1 MESLPDISE
10 LPPATLNACV
20 AIGIGLGTLYCFLGY
35 RTLRFVI
42 ALTGFIL
49 AGGVAFV
56 IAAWLSAGHTIASM
70 AVGLAGGLCGVVAL
84 TFLYR
89 AGVFGLG
96 LLAFGLIASNV
107 LADREEHWIMWAVFG
122 TAIAGGLLAVLIER
136 PVATLATAAIGSWLV
151 IAGVAFFLMGPEVLD
166 KLRDTSQ
173 FEEERLVVVG
183 SWAVLALTGAF
194 AQFATHKPRDQQED

>member
-1 MESLPDISE
+1 METLPDIDE
-10 LPPATLNACV
+10 LTPAALNACV

-42 ALTGFIL
+42 GLTGFIL

-56 IAAWLSAGHTIASM
+56 ITAWLSAGHSIASV
-70 AVGLAGGLCGVVAL
+70 AVGAAGGLCGAAAL
-84 TFLYR
+84 YFLYR

-96 LLAFGLIASNV
+96 LIAFGLIATNV
-107 LADREEHWIMWAVFG
+107 LADRQEHWVILAVFG
-122 TAIAGGLLAVLIER
+122 IAFGGGLLAILIER
-136 PVATLATAAIGSWLV
+136 PIVTLATAAIGAWLV
-151 IAGVAFFLMGPEVLD
+151 VAGVAFFLMGPEVLD

-183 SWAVLALTGAF
+183 SWAVLALFGAF
-194 AQFATHKPRDQQED
+194 AQFVTHKAGDTTEG

>member
-1 MESLPDISE
+1 VESLPDINE
-10 LPPATLNACV
+10 LPPSTLNACV
-20 AIGIGLGTLYCFLGY
+20 AIGIGVGTLYCFLGY

-56 IAAWLSAGHTIASM
+56 IAAWLSAGHTIA
-70 AVGLAGGLCGVVAL
+70 ATLVGIAGGICGSVAL

-96 LLAFGLIASNV
+96 LLAFGLIASNA
-107 LADREEHWIMWAVFG
+107 LADRQENWVIAAVFG
-122 TAIAGGLLAVLIER
+122 IALAGGLLAVLIER
-136 PVATLATAAIGSWLV
+136 PVVTLATAAIGSWLV
-151 IAGVAFFLMGPEVLD
+151 VAGVAFFLLGPEVLD
-166 KLRDTSQ
+166 KLRDTSK

-183 SWAVLALTGAF
+183 SWAVLALTGII
-194 AQFATHKPRDQQED
+194 AQFATHKPGDQSQE